1 MWHGRG
7 SACGLCA
14 RAKNSCRLNDNAAYA
29 WYALCDNF
37 SAAQVN
43 GPGLLWYSI
52 KANFQL
58 LLATLVI
65 GRRFDWIMRWRPRTT
80 PQKTFYFR
88 MYFAAAFAITA
99 YIYFFLPL
107 ASWRR
112 HNCTTNEK
120 PKVNLRLSFFFR
132 LPLIVLRRLIVF
144 ASKLFGLIY
153 PDSASDA
160 EGPRDH
166 SEASFAGTT
175 TQPQTSIRLFVRLI
189 FPAIPGWKSKNFM
202 FQVRSLLNAEVGL
215 LKTIW
220 LRSKRKWFGWKK
232 NKGNQNTNECMWNCE
247 NALNA
252 FPFRRSLSLTPS
264 VSLSLSLLHCN
275 QSVGQRLWKIA
286 WFCWP
291 GLPTSNYPELQSA
304 IGGILKII

>member
-1 MWHGRG
+1 
-7 SACGLCA
+7 
-14 RAKNSCRLNDNAAYA
+14 
-29 WYALCDNF
+29 
-37 SAAQVN
+37 
-43 GPGLLWYSI
+43 
-52 KANFQL
+52 
-58 LLATLVI
+58 
-65 GRRFDWIMRWRPRTT
+65 
-80 PQKTFYFR
+80 
-88 MYFAAAFAITA
+88 
-99 YIYFFLPL
+99 
-107 ASWRR
+107 
-112 HNCTTNEK
+112 
-120 PKVNLRLSFFFR
+120 
-132 LPLIVLRRLIVF
+132 
-144 ASKLFGLIY
+144 
-153 PDSASDA
+153 
-160 EGPRDH
+160 
-166 SEASFAGTT
+166 
-175 TQPQTSIRLFVRLI
+175 
-189 FPAIPGWKSKNFM
+189 M

>member
-1 MWHGRG
+1 M
-7 SACGLCA
+7 
-14 RAKNSCRLNDNAAYA
+14 
-29 WYALCDNF
+29 
-37 SAAQVN
+37 
-43 GPGLLWYSI
+43 
-52 KANFQL
+52 
-58 LLATLVI
+58 TT
-65 GRRFDWIMRWRPRTT
+65 RRMLDMH
-80 PQKTFYFR
+80 
-88 MYFAAAFAITA
+88 FAITSRPLKWMGPA
-99 YIYFFLPL
+99 YCGTPSKQIFNFYWPRWLLVADLIELCDDAPAPPLRKHFIFVCTLPQHLRLPHIYTFFLPL